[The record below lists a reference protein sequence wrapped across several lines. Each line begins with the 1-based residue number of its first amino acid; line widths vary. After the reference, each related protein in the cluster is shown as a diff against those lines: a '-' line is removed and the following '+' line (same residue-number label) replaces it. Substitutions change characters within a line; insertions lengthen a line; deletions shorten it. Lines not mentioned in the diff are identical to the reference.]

1 MVILVSLFTPIFS
14 DNAAISSGIL
24 ADRPC
29 LIPSPKDPPAM
40 VILVSLFTPIFS
52 DNAAISSG
60 ILADRPC
67 LIFVPHACIL
77 HDGGA
82 FASDGKISAVLLLSL
97 ASPSIL
103 NIRATSSAREW

>member
-1 MVILVSLFTPIFS
+1 M
-14 DNAAISSGIL
+14 
-24 ADRPC
+24 
-29 LIPSPKDPPAM
+29 AM

-52 DNAAISSG
+52 DNAAIPSG

-77 HDGGA
+77 DDGGAFA

-97 ASPSIL
+97 ARPSVL
-103 NIRATSSAREW
+103 NIRASSMQGSSKVGHEED